1 MNTILIILNST
12 SLGDTIGVMPCIE
25 KFISNTTDNVL
36 VKTNPRYNFLF
47 SNSYPMVKFFEEGM
61 EFDKQI
67 TLDYNFNLPLQTG
80 FANQLG
86 FMDWEYVQPKVD
98 VPDTWTSKVLVNL
111 VQRRMIKLTTV
122 MDAPAV
128 VAVDKK
134 VAKPRVVKE
143 SKRKNS

>member
-1 MNTILIILNST
+1 MKIVKNTSMQGLTVPFKTPTGIT
-12 SLGDTIGVMPCIE
+12 SI
-25 KFISNTTDNVL
+25 
-36 VKTNPRYNFLF
+36 FLA
-47 SNSYPMVKFFEEGM
+47 PK
-61 EFDKQI
+61 
-67 TLDYNFNLPLQTG
+67 
-80 FANQLG
+80 A
-86 FMDWEYVQPKVD
+86 KVD

-143 SKRKNS
+143 SKRNNS